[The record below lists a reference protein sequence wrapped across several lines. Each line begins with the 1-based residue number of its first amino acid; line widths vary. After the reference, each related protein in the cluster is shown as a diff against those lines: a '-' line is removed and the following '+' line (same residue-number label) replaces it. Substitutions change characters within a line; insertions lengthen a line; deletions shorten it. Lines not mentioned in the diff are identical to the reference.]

1 MQKSTA
7 FKRILTIC
15 LLLFSTSIKAQFNE
29 IIEVGVIPDEIGT
42 YHGSLFWQ
50 NNSLNTLE
58 ISVASNARQLIA
70 VKKRFVVPP
79 QQKVEIPF
87 QINTNGLVGNFQSEL
102 IITSNGLMIDQFL
115 VKARVLAP
123 VMDVFKEYRNEFF
136 PFRAKS
142 QLLNFKSGFIG
153 DTLNAEIVLYN
164 FGGGAV
170 ELSNAVYDANYNMVF
185 SPKLVQHNEFTLLKA
200 QLRTDASFSLGFNR
214 SLLKINDKTGGLIFT
229 VPVQFTL
236 EQRPNLA
243 EDNAARLA
251 INKAEHD
258 FKSIQ
263 QDGLDSTQ
271 ILITNIGKGILEL
284 KKIES
289 NCECL
294 TYQLPKDNLQAGESV
309 QMDVFFNAKSRAGYE
324 RKTLAIF
331 SNDPTRPTTVVVFK
345 ANVRQPNN

>member
-7 FKRILTIC
+7 FQRILAIC
-15 LLLFSTSIKAQFNE
+15 LLLFSTSIQAQFNQV
-29 IIEVGVIPDEIGT
+29 IEVGVIPGEIGT

-50 NNSLNTLE
+50 NNASGTVE
-58 ISVASNARQLIA
+58 IRVVPNAKQLIA
-70 VKKRFVVPP
+70 VKKRLVVLPL
-79 QQKVEIPF
+79 QKVELPF
-87 QINTNGLVGNFQSEL
+87 QINTKDLIGNFQSEL
-102 IITSNGLMIDQFL
+102 MITSNGLVLDEFL
-115 VKARVLAP
+115 VKARFLAP
-123 VMDVFKEYRNEFF
+123 VIDVFKEYRNEFF

-153 DTLNAEIVLYN
+153 DTLNAEIALYN

-170 ELSNAVYDANYNMVF
+170 DLSKAVYDPNYDMVF

-214 SLLKINDKTGGLIFT
+214 SLIKIKDKAGRLIFT

-236 EQRPNLA
+236 EERPNFT
-243 EDNAARLA
+243 EENSPRLA
-251 INKAEHD
+251 VNIVEHD

-263 QDGLDSTQ
+263 QNSIGSTQ
-271 ILITNIGKGILEL
+271 ILVTNIGIGVLQL
-284 KKIES
+284 KKVES
-289 NCECL
+289 NCDCL
-294 TYQLPKDNLQAGESV
+294 TYQLSKDNLQAGESV
-309 QMDVFFNAKSRAGYE
+309 QIDVFFNAKNRVGYE